1 MLVED
6 TLRLCTQYLTAIRRE
21 ETAEH
26 RAKTFY
32 SLVLRGELRTAV
44 RWITEWEKGGV
55 LLPEDNCTKTGE
67 RVVEVLRTKNPDTRP
82 LLATCLDV
90 YPNNPP
96 EMVPVDIT
104 DDVVLAVAG
113 RLLGGAGPGGTDSVS
128 LQH

>member
-6 TLRLCTQYLTAIRRE
+6 ALRSCTQYLTAVRRD

-26 RAKTFY
+26 WAKTY
-32 SLVLRGELRTAV
+32 HSLVLRGILRTAV

-55 LLPEDNCTKTGE
+55 LLPEDKCKKMGE
-67 RVVEVLRTKNPDTRP
+67 RVIEVLRTKHPDTRP
-82 LLATCLDV
+82 LSVAILDA

-104 DDVVLAVAG
+104 DNVVKAVAG
-113 RLLGGAGPGGTDSVS
+113 RAPIGRSWARGD
-128 LQH
+128 